1 MNRHKFNIFPEA
13 KPEDYARLID
23 DIQANGYD
31 QDQPVIIYQGAI
43 LDGWN
48 RNKACIELMIKPPT
62 KEFVGSDLEAI
73 QFVMRTNKRRNLSSA
88 QWATI
93 AVEAEEV
100 MSAIAAV
107 TDEER
112 RKIQAI
118 SLRETNGQKVMR
130 AVNFMNSVCNKELLQ
145 TQKRDP
151 NEKATATKAAEIF
164 GTNRTYINQATKIQ
178 KASLEVF
185 AKVKAGT
192 MTMQDATKAV
202 RAIPTSPWR
211 DDEHQRHFA
220 VAKGQAVIANESLD
234 KNLIEW
240 ATRLDKV
247 VRIDRGSIYG
257 NPFTMPGDGD
267 RDAVCDAYE
276 KHYIKNKPSILKT
289 LDSLR
294 GKVLIC
300 HCYPERCHGLT
311 ILEAMKP

>member
-48 RNKACIELMIKPPT
+48 RNKACVELMIKPPT
-62 KEFVGSDLEAI
+62 KEFVGSDIEAL
-73 QFVMRTNKRRNLSSA
+73 QLVMRTNKRRNLNSG

-100 MSAIAAV
+100 MSAIAEQAKARQV
-107 TDEER
+107 RKPSDSVSQLIAEQKPSEQRTDH
-112 RKIQAI
+112 
-118 SLRETNGQKVMR
+118 
-130 AVNFMNSVCNKELLQ
+130 
-145 TQKRDP
+145 
-151 NEKATATKAAEIF
+151 KAAELF
-164 GTNRTYINQATKIQ
+164 QTNRTYINQAAKIQ
-178 KASLEVF
+178 KVSPEVF

-192 MTMQDATKAV
+192 MTMQDANKAV

-220 VAKGQAVIANESLD
+220 VAKGQAVIANEEKD

-247 VRIDRGSIYG
+247 VRIDRGTIYG

-276 KHYIKNKPSILKT
+276 KHYIQNKPSILKT

>member
-23 DIQANGYD
+23 DIQDNGYD

-48 RNKACIELMIKPPT
+48 RNKACVELMIKPPT
-62 KEFVGSDLEAI
+62 KQFVGSDLEAI
-73 QFVMRTNKRRNLSSA
+73 QFVMRTNKRRNMSSA
-88 QWATI
+88 QWATV
-93 AVEAEEV
+93 AVEAEEIIR
-100 MSAIAAV
+100 AITEQVEKEKADKV
-107 TDEER
+107 SRSRRGEVSQLIDEP
-112 RKIQAI
+112 
-118 SLRETNGQKVMR
+118 QK
-130 AVNFMNSVCNKELLQ
+130 
-145 TQKRDP
+145 P
-151 NEKATATKAAEIF
+151 NEQRSDHKAAELF
-164 GTNRTYINQATKIQ
+164 QTNRTYINQATKIQ
-178 KASLEVF
+178 KASPEVF

-192 MTMQDATKAV
+192 MTMQDANKAV
-202 RAIPTSPWR
+202 RAIPTAPWR
-211 DDEHQRHFA
+211 EDERQRHSA
-220 VAKGQAVIANESLD
+220 VAKGQAVIANEELD

-247 VRIDRGSIYG
+247 VRIDRGTIYG

-289 LDSLR
+289 LSALK
-294 GKVLIC
+294 GMVLVC

-311 ILEAMKP
+311 ILEAMAT